1 MSPSCGAKGSRDGAE
16 AAVDTNSSSSSG
28 KATAAM
34 AERACAALAS
44 SAGVEM
50 RDWVLTSLSVSEAAW
65 EGGGCGERGGQ
76 VNSHP
81 GRGHLDTHGRASL
94 HGLGPADQGIPRRA
108 WPDSRVTLRSSTQEQ
123 PGQETG
129 SLTKELKKKKKV
141 GESKERLMKREGK
154 GPER

>member
-1 MSPSCGAKGSRDGAE
+1 MSPSCGAKGSRAGAE

-34 AERACAALAS
+34 AERACAARAS

-50 RDWVLTSLSVSEAAW
+50 RDWVLTSLSEAAW

-108 WPDSRVTLRSSTQEQ
+108 WPDSRVTTQEQ

-129 SLTKELKKKKKV
+129 SLTKELKKKKW
-141 GESKERLMKREGK
+141 GRAR
-154 GPER
+154 RR